1 MTKLLSKATPDRQ
14 EWFGRH
20 PDVAHF
26 GDYPTLG
33 ALRKTD
39 SLSVTQWLTSQ
50 LAELSTYSGARNMDV
65 AQLRMLAT
73 TVAAEYPWLKV
84 TEFMLFFHRFKA
96 GNYSKFYG
104 AVDPLAITTALK
116 EFVRE
121 RGEAWFRRQ
130 QTEREER
137 ERKEREA
144 NPPITWEEYCRRHG
158 INKRN
163 PLQQ

>member
-1 MTKLLSKATPDRQ
+1 
-14 EWFGRH
+14 
-20 PDVAHF
+20 
-26 GDYPTLG
+26 
-33 ALRKTD
+33 
-39 SLSVTQWLTSQ
+39 
-50 LAELSTYSGARNMDV
+50 
-65 AQLRMLAT
+65 
-73 TVAAEYPWLKV
+73 
-84 TEFMLFFHRFKA
+84 MLFFHRFKA

-104 AVDPLAITTALK
+104 QVDPLAITTALK

-121 RGEAWFRRQ
+121 RGDAWFKRQ

-144 NPPITWEEYCRRHG
+144 NPPISWEEYCRRHG